1 MKRRHLSGDRFWN
14 TQSEG
19 SFVLSKEQTH
29 RRQTIPFL
37 EQPQVP
43 TLTWEV
49 RKDSR
54 EWEQHL
60 SGGPSLLSHPLSPA
74 ALSKGCLPFLG
85 QEYLHKIHRC
95 NAYVPQKK
103 TGLYSKENVY
113 LLWSRVAPWIFNDS
127 CKAAIFGQKSAAEF
141 KHAAHC
147 RLGKSISNTFVSELL
162 PTPRKEKCKFH
173 SVLYLQIILVS
184 LRLSLALSKTE
195 GERNRS
201 ICFVIFAPI
210 SGNDAKFRYCCPL
223 ISYFTGKMS
232 QSFNFP
238 SPTEKLLNQ
247 KYKRKHFPTAHH
259 K

>member
-1 MKRRHLSGDRFWN
+1 MCGKVRKEEKRKLFGEEIWMKRRYLSGDRFWN

-85 QEYLHKIHRC
+85 QEYLHKIHGC

-103 TGLYSKENVY
+103 QVY
-113 LLWSRVAPWIFNDS
+113 TVR
-127 CKAAIFGQKSAAEF
+127 
-141 KHAAHC
+141 
-147 RLGKSISNTFVSELL
+147 RM
-162 PTPRKEKCKFH
+162 
-173 SVLYLQIILVS
+173 
-184 LRLSLALSKTE
+184 
-195 GERNRS
+195 S
-201 ICFVIFAPI
+201 ICFDLELPHEFLMTAVKQQ
-210 SGNDAKFRYCCPL
+210 SLDRNQQRNSSTLL
-223 ISYFTGKMS
+223 IAG
-232 QSFNFP
+232 
-238 SPTEKLLNQ
+238 
-247 KYKRKHFPTAHH
+247 
-259 K
+259 

>member
-49 RKDSR
+49 RKNSR

-60 SGGPSLLSHPLSPA
+60 SGCPSLLSHPLSPA

-85 QEYLHKIHRC
+85 QEYLHKIHGC

-113 LLWSRVAPWIFNDS
+113 LLWSQVAPWIFNDS

-147 RLGKSISNTFVSELL
+147 RLGKSISNMFVSELL

-173 SVLYLQIILVS
+173 SVLYLQIIPFS

-195 GERNRS
+195 GGRNRS

-247 KYKRKHFPTAHH
+247 KYKRKHFPTTHH